1 MRFGP
6 CVSNPDVRDW
16 SVVASLFA
24 SLAVQGNNRIEMG
37 VGRGDSSMRVM
48 GRQPAS
54 VARMAKFVKTVK
66 AIVRGEEVTYDNC
79 VAPVRLPWATGYD
92 LPIWVAAYGP
102 KALAAAGT
110 YGDGLILQ
118 VADPEL
124 CRWFIDQALAAGNAA
139 GRDMSSFK
147 VMSAA
152 PTWVGSFHRRR

>member
-6 CVSNPDVRDW
+6 CVTNPDVRDW

-54 VARMAKFVKTVK
+54 VVRMAKFVKTVK
-66 AIVRGEEVTYDNC
+66 AMVRGEEVTYDNS